1 MSFLGLDLGRKRV
14 GVALS
19 HGIVA
24 EAVKTLPY
32 DEKNTTDFIK
42 VIKDIIRE
50 QKVKTIVVGL
60 PLGKNGKD
68 TDQSIW
74 TQGQV
79 EEHLVPLGL
88 RIEFVEE
95 SFSTSS
101 ASDML
106 ESKNRKALID
116 SYSAKI
122 ILEQFLNENRSSA
135 LR

>member
-1 MSFLGLDLGRKRV
+1 MSFIGLDLGRKRV

-19 HGIVA
+19 HGVVA

-32 DEKNTTDFIK
+32 DERNTTEFIK
-42 VIKDIIRE
+42 AIKDIIRE
-50 QKVKTIVVGL
+50 QRVKTIVVGL

-74 TQGQV
+74 TQRQV
-79 EEHLVPLGL
+79 EDHLVPLGL
-88 RIEFVEE
+88 KIEFVEE

-101 ASDML
+101 ASDLL

>member
-1 MSFLGLDLGRKRV
+1 VSFLGLDLGRKRV

>member
-1 MSFLGLDLGRKRV
+1 MSFIGLDLGRKRV

-19 HGIVA
+19 HGVVA
-24 EAVKTLPY
+24 EAIKTLPY
-32 DEKNTTDFIK
+32 DEKNTTEFIK
-42 VIKDIIRE
+42 AIKDIIRE
-50 QKVKTIVVGL
+50 QRVKTIVVGL

-74 TQGQV
+74 TQRQV
-79 EEHLVPLGL
+79 GDQLVPLGL
-88 RIEFVEE
+88 VIEFVEE

-101 ASDML
+101 ASDLL

-122 ILEQFLNENRSSA
+122 ILEQFLNENRS
-135 LR
+135 

>member
-1 MSFLGLDLGRKRV
+1 VSFIGLDLGRKRV

-19 HGIVA
+19 HGVVA

-32 DEKNTTDFIK
+32 DERNTTEFIK
-42 VIKDIIRE
+42 AIKDIIRE
-50 QKVKTIVVGL
+50 QRVKTIVVGL

-74 TQGQV
+74 TQRQV
-79 EEHLVPLGL
+79 EDHLVPLGL
-88 RIEFVEE
+88 KIEFVEE

-101 ASDML
+101 ASDLL